1 MPIRF
6 VSLIVVL
13 IALGAAIYA
22 AVMGNLQAPTL
33 TKSIHMYGGVR
44 TQSDISTDALEAIAS
59 PKDSSDNPR
68 VHLVVQFE
76 RLLTPAEQNTLELRF
91 HIDIQEAIPVS
102 AYVVSLPAKRA
113 LGILNELEHMT
124 PASRGVV
131 DIRPSDKLSPA
142 LGRPGQLVVP
152 EHAVKAYG
160 PGISQQDGVAVL
172 IHFFSDMTTED
183 QGNILQ
189 SIQYEGLYWTMDV
202 DSGPPGAR
210 HGLHGPYP
218 LIVAR
223 DDIDELLEF
232 ELVRWIEPI
241 PSPAE
246 DDLGR
251 SQNQSQPPLSR
262 GVAQPGAREVAGY
275 PGPVGGGSGV
285 LIAQFE
291 SCQPRFR
298 QPNPHPALMDQPG
311 LPPRIISSNYF
322 PAECEPSK
330 QPLFERRQNSSV
342 VRHNL
347 TQPPGSHAT
356 MVAGI
361 MIGAP
366 VAGPYVDY
374 YGMATE
380 ARLRSYSLEFW
391 WTDLELYY
399 EDAVKAGATI
409 SQNSWGS
416 GCEIFSNYIAPF
428 YRWQSNLYDEVVSQ
442 RDDQG
447 KLSFKDG
454 GMLII
459 TSAGNHGDEKMTP
472 SLWGSARIANSA
484 KNVLTVGNV
493 NTQSLNVPHHWAHVS
508 SGRGPTADGRITPVL
523 SAPGIRLNAA
533 DFRPGLAAANSAGT
547 APSGIISAFPDL
559 GPDKNKWYDDEWGTS
574 FSAPIVSG
582 AAARLTSV
590 FRNTCPME
598 PTPASLRA
606 LLIHTAHD
614 LVEAHSTLANVQN
627 NGSLN
632 QSFCKFS
639 NAGSEFFL
647 NQLSEG
653 QEFLVYE
660 NQVYE
665 GPDYIYG
672 YGMVQADKAS
682 DFAANSHFV
691 EDQITS
697 GRRDFPLNVNAA
709 MLADDDGKLRVT
721 LVWDDPPWA
730 VNGGLDPTYGYLQND
745 LDLELVSPS
754 GKRYLPWVLNPSK
767 PAEPAKQHSRH
778 YLLPITPN
786 LRDHRNTIEQ
796 VVISEPEL
804 GEWTIRV
811 RGRHMVRPPQA
822 FTLVSSAI
830 NPASA
835 CAGLP
840 SHWVEHP
847 LELPENWLFWWLFWL
862 AVLILAL
869 LIITLCWLILKN
881 SQTQNNSLP
890 AWVQITLILAM
901 LLISAWLMFMGH
913 LVAQVAFLTFFLI
926 LFAWIG

>member
-1 MPIRF
+1 MPIRL

-13 IALGAAIYA
+13 LALAAAIYA
-22 AVMGNLQAPTL
+22 AVTGNLPAPTSA
-33 TKSIHMYGGVR
+33 KSIHMYGGVR

-76 RLLTPAEQNTLELRF
+76 RLLTPAEQYKLESAF
-91 HIDIQEAIPVS
+91 HIDIQEAIPVN

-113 LGILNELEHMT
+113 LGILNELKRMT

-131 DIRPSDKLSPA
+131 DIRPADKLSPA
-142 LGRPGQLVVP
+142 LGKPGQLVIP

-160 PGISQQDGVAVL
+160 PSTSQQDGVAVL
-172 IHFFSDMTTED
+172 LYLFSDTTVDDVPDMLEK
-183 QGNILQ
+183 IR
-189 SIQYEGLYWTMDV
+189 IRGLY
-202 DSGPPGAR
+202 DSLHGRSTPPGAR
-210 HGLHGPYP
+210 HGLSGPFP

-223 DDIDELLEF
+223 EDIDGLLES
-232 ELVRWIEPI
+232 EQVRWIEPV
-241 PSPAE
+241 PAPAE

-251 SQNQSQPPLSR
+251 LQNQAQAPLSQR
-262 GVAQPGAREVAGY
+262 SVLPGAREVAGH
-275 PGPVGGGSGV
+275 PGPVGGGPGV

-298 QPNPHPALMDQPG
+298 RPNAHPALIDRPG
-311 LPPRIISSNYF
+311 LPRRIAKGNEI
-322 PAECEPSK
+322 PAKCEP
-330 QPLFERRQNSSV
+330 PIQNPG
-342 VRHNL
+342 N
-347 TQPPGSHAT
+347 PPGSHAT

-361 MIGAP
+361 MIGTP
-366 VAGPYVDY
+366 VTGPYVDF

-380 ARLRSYSLEFW
+380 ARLRSYSLEYW
-391 WTDLELYY
+391 WTDLDSDY

-416 GCEIFSNYIAPF
+416 GCEIFSNYSAPF

-447 KLSFKDG
+447 KLSFRDG

-459 TSAGNHGDEKMTP
+459 TSAGNHGDEKMVP

-484 KNVLTVGNV
+484 KNVLTIGNV

-523 SAPGIRLNAA
+523 SAPGIRLNGVDSRTGPA
-533 DFRPGLAAANSAGT
+533 LATT
-547 APSGIISAFPDL
+547 ATTEPSGIISAYPDL
-559 GPDKNKWYDDEWGTS
+559 PGRSKDQWYKDEWGTS

-598 PTPASLRA
+598 PSPASLRA

-632 QSFCKFS
+632 QSFCEFS
-639 NAGSEFFL
+639 NAGSDFFMDL
-647 NQLSEG
+647 LSEG
-653 QEFLVYE
+653 QEFLVNE
-660 NQVYE
+660 NRVYE

-682 DFAANSHFV
+682 AFAKNSHFV
-691 EDQITS
+691 EDQITA
-697 GRRDFPLNVNAA
+697 GRRDFPLHVNAA

-730 VNGGLDPTYGYLQND
+730 VNGDLDPTYGYLQND

-754 GKRYLPWVLNPSK
+754 GKLYLPWVLNPSR
-767 PAEPAKQHSRH
+767 PADPAKQHNRH
-778 YLLPITPN
+778 YLLPVTPN

-796 VVISEPEL
+796 VVISEPES

-811 RGRHMVRPPQA
+811 RGSHMVRPPQA

-830 NPASA
+830 NPPGD
-835 CAGLP
+835 CAGIP

-847 LELPENWLFWWLFWL
+847 LELPESWLFWWLFWL

-869 LIITLCWLILKN
+869 LIIMLCWLILKN
-881 SQTQNNSLP
+881 SRTHNNLLP
-890 AWVQITLILAM
+890 AWVQIVLILAI
-901 LLISAWLMFMGH
+901 LLISAWLIFTGH
-913 LVAQVAFLTFFLI
+913 LAALVAFLIFFLI
-926 LFAWIG
+926 LLAWLS